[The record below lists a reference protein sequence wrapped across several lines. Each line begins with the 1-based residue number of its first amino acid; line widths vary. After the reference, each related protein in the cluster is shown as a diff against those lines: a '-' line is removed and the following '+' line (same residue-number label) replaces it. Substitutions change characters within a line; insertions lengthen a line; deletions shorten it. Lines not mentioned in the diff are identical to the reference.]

1 MVSIRL
7 SAAHVPG
14 VVSDSDPLRFHP
26 PLPPPTPRFHPPL
39 PPPTPCFHPPLPPYH
54 IDVQMLRQMRALA
67 TVGARE
73 FATKAESTTINGI
86 PVVVHNAGGSKRVVV
101 TKDLPGER
109 WLDILAAAD
118 CRIEV
123 RPCTKYN
130 N

>member
-14 VVSDSDPLRFHP
+14 VVSDSDPLR
-26 PLPPPTPRFHPPL
+26 
-39 PPPTPCFHPPLPPYH
+39 FHPPLPPYH